1 MPQILA
7 LSRAEALAEAF
18 RRRRFDLLG
27 LNPKQQE
34 ALHLLCNNETQALA
48 FGGGANGGKSW
59 LGCVWLLLSCL
70 AYPESRW
77 FIGREEL
84 KRLTESTFLTFYKV
98 AAKYGLGTSDFK
110 FNAQKNFF
118 TFANGSRVY
127 LLELKFLPSDPLY
140 ERYGSTEYTGGWIEE
155 GGEVDFGA
163 YDTLKSRVGRQLNDR
178 YGLLGKLLITCNPK
192 KNWLYTV
199 FYKPFKD
206 KVLKPGLA
214 FLQSL
219 VGDNL
224 RRESGAIAALEN
236 LTDKSKKER
245 LLYGNWEYED
255 DPAILMQYDD
265 ITNIYTNS
273 FAPRGRRYLTVD
285 VARQGEDKTVI
296 FAWEGWRGKL
306 VKVFDKNTIPELV
319 AEVRRLS
326 VVYQV
331 PMSQVVLDEDG
342 VGGGA
347 RDYLPGSKG
356 FVNNSRP
363 LKVNNEPQ
371 NYENLKT
378 QCYYRLAE
386 LRVNKAAIYLEGL
399 SPEQQEL
406 LTEELGQVKSHD
418 ADKDGKLRIVPKE
431 KVKKL
436 LGRSPDYADAVMMRE
451 YFELASTYTGF

>member
-1 MPQILA
+1 MQHALT

-18 RRRRFDLLG
+18 RRGRYDLLG
-27 LNPKQQE
+27 LNPKQQQ
-34 ALHLLCNNETQALA
+34 ALALLCDHETSALA

-59 LGCVWLLLSCL
+59 LGCCWLLLACL
-70 AYPESRW
+70 AYPGSRW

-98 AAKYGLGTSDFK
+98 AAKYGLGTNEFK

-118 TFANGSRVY
+118 TFTNGSRVY
-127 LLELKFLPSDPLY
+127 LLELKYLPSDPLY

-163 YDTLKSRVGRQLNDR
+163 YDTLKSRVGRQLNDK
-178 YGLLGKLLITCNPK
+178 YNLLGKLLITCNPK
-192 KNWLYTV
+192 KNWLYTA

-206 KVLKPGLA
+206 NVLKPGLA

-255 DPAILMQYDD
+255 DPAILMAYDA
-265 ITNIYTNS
+265 ITDVFTNAH
-273 FAPRGRRYLTVD
+273 APAGKRYMTVD

-296 FAWEGWRGKL
+296 VVWNGWRGRL

-319 AEVRRLS
+319 AEVRKQAQLH
-326 VVYQV
+326 QV
-331 PMSQVVLDEDG
+331 PMSQIVLDEDG

-347 RDYLPGSKG
+347 RDYLPSAKG
-356 FVNNSRP
+356 FVNNSRA
-363 LKVNNEPQ
+363 LKVKGETQ

-378 QCYYRLAE
+378 QCYYRLSE
-386 LRVNKAAIYLEGL
+386 RVNSATIYLEGFTV
-399 SPEQQEL
+399 EQQEL
-406 LTEELGQVKSHD
+406 LTQELGQVKSRD
-418 ADKDGKLRIVPKE
+418 ADKDGPLRLVPKDQI
-431 KVKKL
+431 KQL
-436 LGRSPDYADAVMMRE
+436 LGRSPDYADTIMMRE
-451 YFELASTYTGF
+451 FFELASTFQGLL